1 MNYSSMRVLVF
12 ILISLFAFNGSA
24 QTYKQKKKRKQ
35 HFANPRL
42 HKPLYRWVTGD
53 YLRHGIQVAV
63 GPTYLLTN
71 LEVPQREITYGGRPA
86 LYQFDPAGKLGLY
99 GEIGMV
105 HITKRP
111 RKFIQY
117 YDWSLGYKH
126 FGGKE
131 ELQLD
136 LLNSSG
142 EIQSSE
148 FGSGD
153 FNLGYAFARFG
164 VHNVIQLN
172 PRNFIDHALGVNLD
186 FRVGGG
192 NMEYVGSSLPETQFF
207 QNDLVS
213 QLNYEIGYGFKINGG
228 FFIIPGVRMPVMEIY
243 EWRTGNPSL
252 EWYSSTYQPLMMK
265 LKFVWLFKKDP
276 NRCPPVEVNS
286 KDREMMRKM

>member
-1 MNYSSMRVLVF
+1 MRILVF
-12 ILISLFAFNGSA
+12 LLISLFALSSSA
-24 QTYKQKKKRKQ
+24 QMYKPKKKRKQ
-35 HFANPRL
+35 FYGNQRL

-71 LEVPQREITYGGRPA
+71 LEIPERDITFDGGRPA
-86 LYQFDPAGKLGLY
+86 RYQFDPAGKLGIY

-117 YDWSLGYKH
+117 YDWSLGYKY
-126 FGGKE
+126 FAGKE
-131 ELQLD
+131 ELQID
-136 LLNSSG
+136 YLNNAG
-142 EIQSSE
+142 EVVSSE

-164 VHNVIQLN
+164 VHNVFQLN
-172 PRNFIDHALGVNLD
+172 PRHFIDHALGVNLD
-186 FRVGGG
+186 YRVSGG
-192 NMEYVGSSLPETQFF
+192 NTDYVGASLPETQFF
-207 QNDLVS
+207 QNDLLS
-213 QLNYEIGYGFKINGG
+213 QLNYEIGFGFKINGG
-228 FFIIPGVRMPVMEIY
+228 FFIIPGVRMPIMEIY

-252 EWYSSTYQPLMMK
+252 EWYSSTYQPLLFK

-286 KDREMMRKM
+286 RDRELIKKM